1 MKIALGLLHYP
12 ILDRQKKVVATNVT
26 NLDVHDIARACR
38 VYGVERY
45 YIIHPMEEQ
54 LMFVSRMLE
63 HWRIGDGA
71 RFNPMRKT
79 ALTMVHTASS
89 LEKAVADWSLA
100 PVPEIGLNSEGDSNA
115 ESNTSQIPAHKAKN
129 PNSSANFVQADNSVH
144 KVEVI
149 STHAR
154 KLEGVPQLS
163 FRGLRERIKDN
174 ENGRIFL
181 LFGTGFGLTEEV
193 MKSCDGLLEP
203 IRGASTDDYRHLSV
217 RSAVSICLDRLLG
230 PW

>member
-12 ILDRQKKVVATNVT
+12 IFDRHKKIVATNIT

-38 VYGVERY
+38 VYGIERY

-79 ALTMVHTASS
+79 ALTMVHTAPS
-89 LEKAVADWSLA
+89 LEKAVAEWSIA
-100 PVPEIGLNSEGDSNA
+100 GGGEPE
-115 ESNTSQIPAHKAKN
+115 
-129 PNSSANFVQADNSVH
+129 
-144 KVEVI
+144 KVELV

-154 KLEGVPQLS
+154 ALDGVPQLS
-163 FRGLRERIKDN
+163 FRGLREKIAED
-174 ENGRIFL
+174 EDGRLFL
-181 LFGTGFGLTEEV
+181 LFGTGFGLTDE
-193 MKSCDGLLEP
+193 MMRSCTGLLEP
-203 IRGASTDDYRHLSV
+203 IRGASKDDYRHLSV

>member
-1 MKIALGLLHYP
+1 MKIAVGLLHYP
-12 ILDRQKKVVATNVT
+12 IYDRLKKVVATNVT

-63 HWRIGDGA
+63 HWRVGDGA
-71 RFNPMRKT
+71 RFNPMRRT
-79 ALTMVHTASS
+79 ALTMVETAPS
-89 LEKAVADWSLA
+89 LEKAVADWA
-100 PVPEIGLNSEGDSNA
+100 QKDGNQEPVKL
-115 ESNTSQIPAHKAKN
+115 
-129 PNSSANFVQADNSVH
+129 V
-144 KVEVI
+144 

-154 KLEGVPQLS
+154 TLEGVPAIT
-163 FRGLRERIKDN
+163 FRDLRSKISQD
-174 ENGRIFL
+174 ENGKLFL

-193 MKSCDGLLEP
+193 MQSCSYLLEP
-203 IRGASTDDYRHLSV
+203 IRGASSDDYRHLSV